1 MTQPSSVR
9 RAVIL
14 GLPASEPACD
24 SERAMPTMPRPLV
37 MSGTYFSAVLG
48 DADDAGI
55 CPTSEP
61 TTWT

>member
-1 MTQPSSVR
+1 MR
-9 RAVIL
+9 FGEGDAHD
-14 GLPASEPACD
+14 AEPA
-24 SERAMPTMPRPLV
+24 L

-48 DADDAGI
+48 NADDAGI